1 MTGKNRSD
9 KNSRNEYTAELSP
22 EELEKRQKRR
32 KFIRRQRRMRNWTVF
47 FIIVLAFYVVI
58 ASVGIYMIKDMT
70 SDMPTLDVDDF
81 IGDESS
87 NIYDGDGNLLIEVG
101 TYYRENVDYS
111 QMPESLI
118 DAFLSIEDSRFFAH
132 NGFDLPRF
140 TKAAI
145 SNVTSGNLTGQ
156 GGSTFT
162 MQLVKNSYFSVDNGD
177 SSTSYSAGKGIKYKV
192 QQIILAMQLEKKLN
206 KKQIFELYVN
216 RLNFG
221 QNIRG
226 VEMASR
232 YYFGKSSSQLNLSES
247 ALLAGIV
254 NMPNTYNPYYY
265 LDYATERRDEVLDMM
280 VYHGYIT
287 QDECDL
293 AKSIKIE
300 DQLVGAY
307 EDIETDNSTYQEY
320 IDVVLTEAQELT
332 GLDPYNVGM
341 DIYTAL
347 DTDLQDLVMSIE
359 NGSAGVVYGDDLM
372 QSAITVMDHT
382 NGEIVALGGGRNY
395 GSEGGA
401 RLLNRAA
408 DMYKNPGSSMKPVL
422 SYALGFEYLGF
433 SIDETL
439 PDYEYSY
446 PGESRTVADYDR
458 TYKGVM
464 SIKDAVADSR
474 NIPAIITLQNVQENF
489 GTDTIV
495 NYMQSIGFD
504 SMDESNFHLCCAI
517 GSETFTAT
525 VNQMAGAHGAIM
537 NLGVYNEP
545 HTIRSVET
553 SSGDTYYPDNQ
564 NVQILSSGSA
574 YLCTELMKNNVDQ
587 TKYSNYMKILDRDWP
602 VFAKTGTSDYD
613 DSLTSYGIP
622 EGVGKD
628 EWMIAS
634 NSKYTN
640 AVWTGWDEAV
650 AGAQTYFTSYKY
662 SVNTSGNINSL
673 LIDKEAE
680 LTDEAKQEITAPDDL
695 EEVSYVKNTWP
706 HVNVGKASGTT
717 VTSTVSSTGLKN
729 TPQVDSMS
737 ESNRVTA
744 NGYVKGQ
751 SYDSYSSYDY
761 SSYYSYSSDSS
772 SSQTTADQSQTATQ
786 QETTDQTITDDSETT
801 TEEQTV
807 PEQQAADP
815 NAGTDTSASSD
826 GSDGTSSGD
835 GTGEQTVQ

>member
-1 MTGKNRSD
+1 MNRNNMSD
-9 KNSRNEYTAELSP
+9 KQNRNEYIAELTP
-22 EELEKRQKRR
+22 KELEQRKKRR
-32 KFIRRQRRMRNWTVF
+32 KFIRQQRRMRGWTIF
-47 FIIVLAFYVVI
+47 FVIILGFYVVLG
-58 ASVGIYMIKDMT
+58 SVGAYMIKDMT
-70 SDMPTLDVDDF
+70 RDMPKLNVDDF

-87 NIYDGDGNLLIEVG
+87 NIYDGNGNLLIEVG

-140 TKAAI
+140 TAAAI
-145 SNVTSGNLTGQ
+145 HNVTSGDLTGQ

-162 MQLVKNSYFSVDNGD
+162 MQLVKNSYFSVDDGD
-177 SSTSYSAGKGIKYKV
+177 QSTSYSAGKGIKYKV
-192 QQIILAMQLEKKLN
+192 QQILLAMQLEKKLN
-206 KKQIFELYVN
+206 KEQIFELYVN

-226 VEMASR
+226 VEMAAR
-232 YYFGKSSSQLNLSES
+232 YYFGKNASQLNLSES

-265 LDYATERRDEVLDMM
+265 LDYATDRRNEVLDMM

-300 DQLVGAY
+300 DQLVGEYA
-307 EDIETDNSTYQEY
+307 DIEVQNNTYQEY
-320 IDVVLTEAQELT
+320 IDVVLTEAQQLT

-341 DIYTAL
+341 NIYTAL
-347 DTDLQDLVMSIE
+347 DTNLQDLIMSIE
-359 NGSAGVVYGDDLM
+359 NGSAGVTYGDDLM
-372 QSAITVMDHT
+372 QSAITVLDHT

-401 RLLNRAA
+401 RLMNRAT
-408 DMYKNPGSSMKPVL
+408 DMYKNPGSTMKPIL
-422 SYALGFEYLGF
+422 PYALGFEYLGF
-433 SIDETL
+433 SIDEHV
-439 PDYEYSY
+439 PDYKYSY

-464 SIKDAVADSR
+464 DIKDAVADSR
-474 NIPAIITLQNVQENF
+474 NIPAIVTLQNVQDKF
-489 GTDTIV
+489 GTDVIV
-495 NYMQSIGFD
+495 NYMHSIGFD
-504 SMDESNFHLCCAI
+504 SMDASNFHLCCAI

-525 VNQMAGAHGAIM
+525 VTQMAAAHGAIM
-537 NLGVYNEP
+537 NLGVYNQP

-553 SSGDTYYPDNQ
+553 SSGDTYYPDSQ
-564 NVQILSSGSA
+564 NVRVLSSGSA
-574 YLCTELMKNNVDQ
+574 WLSTELMRNNVDQ
-587 TKYSNYMKILDRDWP
+587 TKYYNYMKILDRDYD

-613 DSLTSYGIP
+613 DSLESYGIP
-622 EGVGKD
+622 AGSGKD

-650 AGAQTYFTSYKY
+650 AGAQTYFTGYKY

-680 LTDEAKQEITAPDDL
+680 ITSDASQSLTKPDDL
-695 EEVSYVKNTWP
+695 EEVTYVQNTWP
-706 HVNVGKASGTT
+706 HVKAGKTYGST
-717 VTSTVSSTGLKN
+717 VTSTVSTTGLKN
-729 TPQVDSMS
+729 TPMVDSMS
-737 ESNRVTA
+737 DAYRVTA
-744 NGYVKGQ
+744 SGYVKGQ
-751 SYDSYSSYDY
+751 SYESYSYSDYSGDDY
-761 SSYYSYSSDSS
+761 SSS
-772 SSQTTADQSQTATQ
+772 TTTNDNSTA
-786 QETTDQTITDDSETT
+786 DQTITDNSNTDTGGT
-801 TEEQTV
+801 
-807 PEQQAADP
+807 EQQPAVDP
-815 NAGTDTSASSD
+815 NSINNSGTITD
-826 GSDGTSSGD
+826 GSTTGDNSSGD
-835 GTGEQTVQ
+835 GTDQTAQ

>member
-1 MTGKNRSD
+1 MNRNNTSD
-9 KNSRNEYTAELSP
+9 KQNRNEYTAELTP
-22 EELEKRQKRR
+22 KELEQRKKRR
-32 KFIRRQRRMRNWTVF
+32 KFIRQQRRMRGWTIF
-47 FIIVLAFYVVI
+47 FVIILGFYVVLG
-58 ASVGIYMIKDMT
+58 SVGAYMIKDMT
-70 SDMPTLDVDDF
+70 RDMPKLNVDDF

-87 NIYDGDGNLLIEVG
+87 NIYDGNGNLLIEVG

-140 TKAAI
+140 TAAAI
-145 SNVTSGNLTGQ
+145 SNVTSGDLTGQ

-162 MQLVKNSYFSVDNGD
+162 MQLVKNSYFSVDDGD
-177 SSTSYSAGKGIKYKV
+177 QSTSYSAGKGIKYKV
-192 QQIILAMQLEKKLN
+192 QQILLAMQLEKKLN
-206 KKQIFELYVN
+206 KEQIFELYVN

-226 VEMASR
+226 VEMAAR
-232 YYFGKSSSQLNLSES
+232 YYFGKNASQLNLSES

-265 LDYATERRDEVLDMM
+265 LDYATDRRNEVLNMM

-300 DQLVGAY
+300 DQLVGEYA
-307 EDIETDNSTYQEY
+307 DIEVQNNTYQEY
-320 IDVVLTEAQELT
+320 IDVVLTEAQQLT

-341 DIYTAL
+341 NIYTAL
-347 DTDLQDLVMSIE
+347 DTNLQDLIMSIE
-359 NGSAGVVYGDDLM
+359 NGSAGVTYGDDLM
-372 QSAITVMDHT
+372 QSAITVLDHT

-401 RLLNRAA
+401 RLMNRAT
-408 DMYKNPGSSMKPVL
+408 DMYKNPGSTMKPIL
-422 SYALGFEYLGF
+422 PYALGFEYLGF
-433 SIDETL
+433 SIDEHV
-439 PDYEYSY
+439 PDYKYSY

-464 SIKDAVADSR
+464 DIKDAVADSR
-474 NIPAIITLQNVQENF
+474 NIPAIVTLQNVQDKF
-489 GTDTIV
+489 GTDVIV
-495 NYMQSIGFD
+495 NYMHSIGFD
-504 SMDESNFHLCCAI
+504 SMDASNFHLCCAI

-525 VNQMAGAHGAIM
+525 VTQMAAAHGAIM
-537 NLGVYNEP
+537 NLGVYNQP

-553 SSGDTYYPDNQ
+553 SSGDTYYPDSQ
-564 NVQILSSGSA
+564 NVRVLSSGSA
-574 YLCTELMKNNVDQ
+574 WLSTELMRNNVDQ
-587 TKYSNYMKILDRDWP
+587 TKYYNYMKILDRDYD

-613 DSLTSYGIP
+613 DSLESYGIP
-622 EGVGKD
+622 AGSGKD

-650 AGAQTYFTSYKY
+650 AGAQTYFTGYKY

-680 LTDEAKQEITAPDDL
+680 ITSDASQSLTKPDDL
-695 EEVSYVKNTWP
+695 EEVTYVQNTWP
-706 HVNVGKASGTT
+706 HVKAGKTYGST
-717 VTSTVSSTGLKN
+717 VTSTVSTTGLKN
-729 TPQVDSMS
+729 TPMVDSMS
-737 ESNRVTA
+737 DAYRVTA
-744 NGYVKGQ
+744 SGYVKGQ
-751 SYDSYSSYDY
+751 SYESYSYSDYSGDDY
-761 SSYYSYSSDSS
+761 SSS
-772 SSQTTADQSQTATQ
+772 TTTNDNSTA
-786 QETTDQTITDDSETT
+786 DQTITDNSNTDTGGT
-801 TEEQTV
+801 
-807 PEQQAADP
+807 EQQPAVDP
-815 NAGTDTSASSD
+815 NIINNSGTITD
-826 GSDGTSSGD
+826 GSTTGDNSSGD
-835 GTGEQTVQ
+835 GTDQTAPQ

>member
-1 MTGKNRSD
+1 MNRNNMSD
-9 KNSRNEYTAELSP
+9 KQNRNEYIAELTP
-22 EELEKRQKRR
+22 KELEQRKKRR
-32 KFIRRQRRMRNWTVF
+32 KFIRQQRRMRGWTIF
-47 FIIVLAFYVVI
+47 FVIILGFYVVLG
-58 ASVGIYMIKDMT
+58 SVGAYMIKDMT
-70 SDMPTLDVDDF
+70 RDMPKLNVDDF

-87 NIYDGDGNLLIEVG
+87 NIYDGNGNLLIEVG

-140 TKAAI
+140 TAAAI
-145 SNVTSGNLTGQ
+145 HNVTSADLTGQ

-162 MQLVKNSYFSVDNGD
+162 MQLVKNSYFSVDDGD
-177 SSTSYSAGKGIKYKV
+177 QSTSYSAGKGIKYKV
-192 QQIILAMQLEKKLN
+192 QQILLAMQLEKKLN
-206 KKQIFELYVN
+206 KEQIFELYVN

-226 VEMASR
+226 VEMAAR
-232 YYFGKSSSQLNLSES
+232 YYFGKNASQLNLSES

-265 LDYATERRDEVLDMM
+265 LDYATDRRNEVLDMM

-300 DQLVGAY
+300 DQLVGEYA
-307 EDIETDNSTYQEY
+307 DIEVQNNTYQEY
-320 IDVVLTEAQELT
+320 IDVVLTEAQQLT

-341 DIYTAL
+341 NIYTAL
-347 DTDLQDLVMSIE
+347 DTNLQDLIMSIE
-359 NGSAGVVYGDDLM
+359 NGSAGVTYGDDLM
-372 QSAITVMDHT
+372 QSAITVLDHT

-401 RLLNRAA
+401 RLMNRAT
-408 DMYKNPGSSMKPVL
+408 DMYKNPGSTMKPIL
-422 SYALGFEYLGF
+422 PYALGFEYLGF
-433 SIDETL
+433 SIDEHV
-439 PDYEYSY
+439 PDYKYSY

-464 SIKDAVADSR
+464 DIKDAVADSR
-474 NIPAIITLQNVQENF
+474 NIPAIVTLQNVQDKF
-489 GTDTIV
+489 GTDVIV
-495 NYMQSIGFD
+495 NYMHSIGFD
-504 SMDESNFHLCCAI
+504 SMDASNFHLCCAI

-525 VNQMAGAHGAIM
+525 VTQMAAAHGAIM
-537 NLGVYNEP
+537 NLGVYNQP

-553 SSGDTYYPDNQ
+553 SSGDTYYPDSQ
-564 NVQILSSGSA
+564 NVRVLSSGSA
-574 YLCTELMKNNVDQ
+574 WLSTELMRNNVDQ
-587 TKYSNYMKILDRDWP
+587 TKYYNYMKILDRDYD

-613 DSLTSYGIP
+613 DSLESYGIP
-622 EGVGKD
+622 AGSGKD

-650 AGAQTYFTSYKY
+650 AGAQTYFTGYKY

-680 LTDEAKQEITAPDDL
+680 ITSDASQSLTKPDDL
-695 EEVSYVKNTWP
+695 EEVTYVQNTWP
-706 HVNVGKASGTT
+706 HVKAGKTYGST
-717 VTSTVSSTGLKN
+717 VTSTVSTTGLKN
-729 TPQVDSMS
+729 TPMVDSMS
-737 ESNRVTA
+737 DAYRVTA
-744 NGYVKGQ
+744 SGYVKGQ
-751 SYDSYSSYDY
+751 SYESYSYSDYSGDDY
-761 SSYYSYSSDSS
+761 SSS
-772 SSQTTADQSQTATQ
+772 TTTNDNSTA
-786 QETTDQTITDDSETT
+786 DQTITDNSNTDTGGT
-801 TEEQTV
+801 
-807 PEQQAADP
+807 EQQPAVDP
-815 NAGTDTSASSD
+815 NSINNSGTITD
-826 GSDGTSSGD
+826 GSTTGDNSSGD
-835 GTGEQTVQ
+835 GTDQTAQ

>member
-1 MTGKNRSD
+1 MNRNNMSD
-9 KNSRNEYTAELSP
+9 KQNRNEYTAELTP
-22 EELEKRQKRR
+22 KELEQRKKRR
-32 KFIRRQRRMRNWTVF
+32 KFIRQQRRMRGWTIF
-47 FIIVLAFYVVI
+47 FVIILGFYVVLG
-58 ASVGIYMIKDMT
+58 SVGAYMIKDMT
-70 SDMPTLDVDDF
+70 KDMPKLNVDDF

-87 NIYDGDGNLLIEVG
+87 NIYDGNGNLLIEVG

-140 TKAAI
+140 TAAAI
-145 SNVTSGNLTGQ
+145 HNVTSGDLTGQ

-162 MQLVKNSYFSVDNGD
+162 MQLVKNSYFSVDDGD
-177 SSTSYSAGKGIKYKV
+177 QSTSYSAGKGIKYKV
-192 QQIILAMQLEKKLN
+192 QQILLAMQLEKKLN
-206 KKQIFELYVN
+206 KEQIFELYVN

-226 VEMASR
+226 VEMAAR
-232 YYFGKSSSQLNLSES
+232 YYFGKSASQLNLSES

-265 LDYATERRDEVLDMM
+265 LDYATDRRNEVLDMM

-300 DQLVGAY
+300 DQLVGEYA
-307 EDIETDNSTYQEY
+307 DIEVQNNTYQEY
-320 IDVVLTEAQELT
+320 IDVVLTEAQQLT

-341 DIYTAL
+341 NIYTAL
-347 DTDLQDLVMSIE
+347 DTNLQDLIMSIE
-359 NGSAGVVYGDDLM
+359 NGSAGVTYGDDLM
-372 QSAITVMDHT
+372 QSAITVLDHT

-401 RLLNRAA
+401 RLMNRAT
-408 DMYKNPGSSMKPVL
+408 DMYKNPGSTMKPIL
-422 SYALGFEYLGF
+422 PYALGFEYLGF
-433 SIDETL
+433 SIDEHV
-439 PDYEYSY
+439 PDYKYSY

-464 SIKDAVADSR
+464 DIKDAVADSR
-474 NIPAIITLQNVQENF
+474 NIPAIVTLQNVQDKF
-489 GTDTIV
+489 GTDVIV
-495 NYMQSIGFD
+495 NYMHSIGFD
-504 SMDESNFHLCCAI
+504 SMDASNFHLCCAI

-525 VNQMAGAHGAIM
+525 VTQMAAAHGAIM
-537 NLGVYNEP
+537 NLGVYNQP

-553 SSGDTYYPDNQ
+553 SSGDTYYPDSQ
-564 NVQILSSGSA
+564 NVRVLSSGSA
-574 YLCTELMKNNVDQ
+574 WLSTELMRNNVDQ
-587 TKYSNYMKILDRDWP
+587 TKYYNYMKILNRDYD

-613 DSLTSYGIP
+613 DSLESYGIP
-622 EGVGKD
+622 AGSGKD

-680 LTDEAKQEITAPDDL
+680 ITSDAAQSLTKPDDL
-695 EEVSYVKNTWP
+695 EEVTYIQNTWP
-706 HVNVGKASGTT
+706 HVKAGKAYGST
-717 VTSTVSSTGLKN
+717 VTSTVSTTGLKN
-729 TPQVDSMS
+729 TPMVDSMS
-737 ESNRVTA
+737 DAYRVTA
-744 NGYVKGQ
+744 SGYVKGQ
-751 SYDSYSSYDY
+751 SYDSYSYSDY
-761 SSYYSYSSDSS
+761 SSDDYSSS
-772 SSQTTADQSQTATQ
+772 TTTNDNS
-786 QETTDQTITDDSETT
+786 TTDQTITDNSNTDTG
-801 TEEQTV
+801 
-807 PEQQAADP
+807 
-815 NAGTDTSASSD
+815 GTDQQQPAINPDSIDNS
-826 GSDGTSSGD
+826 GTITDESTTGDDSSGD
-835 GTGEQTVQ
+835 GMDQTAP

>member
-1 MTGKNRSD
+1 MNRNNTSD
-9 KNSRNEYTAELSP
+9 KQNRNEYTAELTP
-22 EELEKRQKRR
+22 KELEQRKKRR
-32 KFIRRQRRMRNWTVF
+32 KFIRQQRRMRGWTIF
-47 FIIVLAFYVVI
+47 FVIILGFYVVLG
-58 ASVGIYMIKDMT
+58 SVGAYMIKDMT
-70 SDMPTLDVDDF
+70 RDMPKLNVDDF

-87 NIYDGDGNLLIEVG
+87 NIYDGNGNLLIEVG

-140 TKAAI
+140 TAAAI
-145 SNVTSGNLTGQ
+145 HNVTSGDLTGQ

-162 MQLVKNSYFSVDNGD
+162 MQLVKNSYFSVDDGD
-177 SSTSYSAGKGIKYKV
+177 QSTSYSAGKGIKYKV
-192 QQIILAMQLEKKLN
+192 QQILLAMQLEKKLN
-206 KKQIFELYVN
+206 KEQIFELYVN

-226 VEMASR
+226 VEMAAR
-232 YYFGKSSSQLNLSES
+232 YYFGKNASQLNLSES

-265 LDYATERRDEVLDMM
+265 LDYATDRRNEVLDMM

-300 DQLVGAY
+300 DQLVGEYA
-307 EDIETDNSTYQEY
+307 DIEVQNNTYQEY
-320 IDVVLTEAQELT
+320 IDVVLTEAQQLT

-341 DIYTAL
+341 NIYTAL
-347 DTDLQDLVMSIE
+347 DTNLQDLIMSIE
-359 NGSAGVVYGDDLM
+359 NGSAGVTYGDDLM
-372 QSAITVMDHT
+372 QSAITVLDHT

-401 RLLNRAA
+401 RLMNRAT
-408 DMYKNPGSSMKPVL
+408 DMYKNPGSTMKPIL
-422 SYALGFEYLGF
+422 PYALGFEYLGF
-433 SIDETL
+433 SIDEHV
-439 PDYEYSY
+439 PDYKYSY

-464 SIKDAVADSR
+464 DIKDAVADSR
-474 NIPAIITLQNVQENF
+474 NIPAIVTLQNVQDKF
-489 GTDTIV
+489 GTDVIV
-495 NYMQSIGFD
+495 NYMHSIGFD
-504 SMDESNFHLCCAI
+504 SMDASNFHLCCAI

-525 VNQMAGAHGAIM
+525 VTQMAAAHGAIM
-537 NLGVYNEP
+537 NLGVYNQP

-553 SSGDTYYPDNQ
+553 SSGDTYYPDSQ
-564 NVQILSSGSA
+564 NVRVLSSGSA
-574 YLCTELMKNNVDQ
+574 WLSTELMRNNVDQ
-587 TKYSNYMKILDRDWP
+587 TKYYNYMKILDRDYD

-613 DSLTSYGIP
+613 DSLESYGIP
-622 EGVGKD
+622 AGSGKD

-650 AGAQTYFTSYKY
+650 AGAQTYFTGYKY

-680 LTDEAKQEITAPDDL
+680 ITSDASQSLTKPDDL
-695 EEVSYVKNTWP
+695 EEVTYVQNTWP
-706 HVNVGKASGTT
+706 HVKAGKTYGST
-717 VTSTVSSTGLKN
+717 VTSTVSTTGLKN
-729 TPQVDSMS
+729 TPMVDSMS
-737 ESNRVTA
+737 DAYRVTA
-744 NGYVKGQ
+744 SGYVKGQ
-751 SYDSYSSYDY
+751 SYESYSYSDYSGDDY
-761 SSYYSYSSDSS
+761 SSS
-772 SSQTTADQSQTATQ
+772 TTTNDNSTA
-786 QETTDQTITDDSETT
+786 DQTITDNS
-801 TEEQTV
+801 
-807 PEQQAADP
+807 
-815 NAGTDTSASSD
+815 NTDTGGTEQEPAVYPNSINNSGTITD
-826 GSDGTSSGD
+826 GSTTGDNSSGD
-835 GTGEQTVQ
+835 GTDQTAQ

>member
-1 MTGKNRSD
+1 MNRNNMSD
-9 KNSRNEYTAELSP
+9 KRNRNEYTAELTP
-22 EELEKRQKRR
+22 KELEQRKKRR
-32 KFIRRQRRMRNWTVF
+32 KFIRQQRRMRGWTIF
-47 FIIVLAFYVVI
+47 FVIILGFYVVLG
-58 ASVGIYMIKDMT
+58 SVGAYMIKDMT
-70 SDMPTLDVDDF
+70 RDMPKLNVDDF

-87 NIYDGDGNLLIEVG
+87 NIYDGNGNLLIEVG

-140 TKAAI
+140 TAAAI
-145 SNVTSGNLTGQ
+145 HNVTSGDLTGQ

-162 MQLVKNSYFSVDNGD
+162 MQLVKNSYFSVDDGD
-177 SSTSYSAGKGIKYKV
+177 QSTSYSAGKGIKYKV
-192 QQIILAMQLEKKLN
+192 QQILLAMQLEKKLN
-206 KKQIFELYVN
+206 KEQIFELYVN

-226 VEMASR
+226 VEMAAR
-232 YYFGKSSSQLNLSES
+232 YYFGKNASQLNLSES

-265 LDYATERRDEVLDMM
+265 LDYATDRRNEVLDMM

-300 DQLVGAY
+300 DQLVGEYA
-307 EDIETDNSTYQEY
+307 DIEVQNNTYQEY
-320 IDVVLTEAQELT
+320 IDVVLTEAQQLT

-341 DIYTAL
+341 NIYTAL
-347 DTDLQDLVMSIE
+347 DTNLQDLIMSIE
-359 NGSAGVVYGDDLM
+359 NGSAGVTYGDDLM
-372 QSAITVMDHT
+372 QSAITVLDHT

-401 RLLNRAA
+401 RLMNRAT
-408 DMYKNPGSSMKPVL
+408 DMYKNPGSTMKPIL
-422 SYALGFEYLGF
+422 PYALGFEYLGF
-433 SIDETL
+433 SIDEHV
-439 PDYEYSY
+439 PDYKYSY

-464 SIKDAVADSR
+464 DIKDAVADSR
-474 NIPAIITLQNVQENF
+474 NIPAIVTLQNVQDKF
-489 GTDTIV
+489 GTDVIV
-495 NYMQSIGFD
+495 NYMHSIGFD
-504 SMDESNFHLCCAI
+504 SMDASNFHLCCAI

-525 VNQMAGAHGAIM
+525 VTQMAAAHGAIM
-537 NLGVYNEP
+537 NLGVYNQP

-553 SSGDTYYPDNQ
+553 SSGDTYYPDSQ
-564 NVQILSSGSA
+564 NVRVLSSGSA
-574 YLCTELMKNNVDQ
+574 WLSTELMRNNVDQ
-587 TKYSNYMKILDRDWP
+587 TKYYNYMKILDRDYD

-613 DSLTSYGIP
+613 DSLESYGIP
-622 EGVGKD
+622 AGSGKD

-650 AGAQTYFTSYKY
+650 AGAQTYFTGYKY

-680 LTDEAKQEITAPDDL
+680 ITSDASQSLTKPDDL
-695 EEVSYVKNTWP
+695 EEVTYVQNTWP
-706 HVNVGKASGTT
+706 HVKAGKTYGST
-717 VTSTVSSTGLKN
+717 VTSTVSTTGLKN
-729 TPQVDSMS
+729 TPMVDSMS
-737 ESNRVTA
+737 DAYRVTA
-744 NGYVKGQ
+744 SGYVKGQ
-751 SYDSYSSYDY
+751 SYES
-761 SSYYSYSSDSS
+761 YSYSNYSGDNYSS
-772 SSQTTADQSQTATQ
+772 STTTNDNS
-786 QETTDQTITDDSETT
+786 TTDQTITDNSNTDTGG
-801 TEEQTV
+801 TEQEPAV
-807 PEQQAADP
+807 DP
-815 NAGTDTSASSD
+815 NSINNSGTITD
-826 GSDGTSSGD
+826 GSTTGDNSSGD
-835 GTGEQTVQ
+835 GTDQTAQ

>member
-1 MTGKNRSD
+1 MNRNNMSD
-9 KNSRNEYTAELSP
+9 KQNRNEYIAELTP
-22 EELEKRQKRR
+22 KELEQRKKRR
-32 KFIRRQRRMRNWTVF
+32 KFIRQQRRMRGWTIF
-47 FIIVLAFYVVI
+47 FVIILGFYVVLG
-58 ASVGIYMIKDMT
+58 SVGAYMIKDMT
-70 SDMPTLDVDDF
+70 RDMPKLNVDDF

-87 NIYDGDGNLLIEVG
+87 NIYDGNGNLLIEVG

-140 TKAAI
+140 TAAAI
-145 SNVTSGNLTGQ
+145 HNVTSGDLTGQ

-162 MQLVKNSYFSVDNGD
+162 MQLVKNSYFSVDDGD
-177 SSTSYSAGKGIKYKV
+177 QSTSYSAGKGIKYKV
-192 QQIILAMQLEKKLN
+192 QQILLAMQLEKKLN
-206 KKQIFELYVN
+206 KEQIFELYVN

-226 VEMASR
+226 VEMAAR
-232 YYFGKSSSQLNLSES
+232 YYFGKNASQLNLSES

-265 LDYATERRDEVLDMM
+265 LDYATDRRNEVLDMM

-300 DQLVGAY
+300 DQLVGEYA
-307 EDIETDNSTYQEY
+307 DIEVQNNTYQEY
-320 IDVVLTEAQELT
+320 IDVVLTEAQQLT

-341 DIYTAL
+341 NIYTAL
-347 DTDLQDLVMSIE
+347 DTNLQDLIMSIE
-359 NGSAGVVYGDDLM
+359 NGSAGVTYGDDLM
-372 QSAITVMDHT
+372 QSAITVLDHT

-401 RLLNRAA
+401 RLMNRAT
-408 DMYKNPGSSMKPVL
+408 DMYKNPGSTMKPIL
-422 SYALGFEYLGF
+422 PYALGFEYLGF
-433 SIDETL
+433 SIDEHV
-439 PDYEYSY
+439 PDYKYSY

-464 SIKDAVADSR
+464 DIKDAVADSR
-474 NIPAIITLQNVQENF
+474 NIPAIVTLQNVQDKF
-489 GTDTIV
+489 GTDVIV
-495 NYMQSIGFD
+495 NYMHSIGFD
-504 SMDESNFHLCCAI
+504 SMDASNFHLCCAI

-525 VNQMAGAHGAIM
+525 VTQMAAAHGAIM
-537 NLGVYNEP
+537 NLGVYNQP

-553 SSGDTYYPDNQ
+553 SSGDTYYPDSQ
-564 NVQILSSGSA
+564 NVRVLSSGSA
-574 YLCTELMKNNVDQ
+574 WLSTELMRNNVDQ
-587 TKYSNYMKILDRDWP
+587 TKYYNYMKILDRDYD

-613 DSLTSYGIP
+613 DSLESYGIP
-622 EGVGKD
+622 AGSGKD

-650 AGAQTYFTSYKY
+650 AGAQTYFTGYKY

-680 LTDEAKQEITAPDDL
+680 ITSDASQSLTKPDDL
-695 EEVSYVKNTWP
+695 EEVTYVQNTWP
-706 HVNVGKASGTT
+706 HVKAGKTYGST
-717 VTSTVSSTGLKN
+717 VTSTVSTTGLKN
-729 TPQVDSMS
+729 TPMVDSMS
-737 ESNRVTA
+737 DAYRVTA
-744 NGYVKGQ
+744 SGYVKGQ
-751 SYDSYSSYDY
+751 SYES
-761 SSYYSYSSDSS
+761 YSYSDYSGDDYSGS
-772 SSQTTADQSQTATQ
+772 TTTNDNS
-786 QETTDQTITDDSETT
+786 TTDQTITDNSNTDTGG
-801 TEEQTV
+801 TEQEPAV
-807 PEQQAADP
+807 DP
-815 NAGTDTSASSD
+815 NSINNSGTITD
-826 GSDGTSSGD
+826 GSTPGDDSSGD
-835 GTGEQTVQ
+835 GTDQPAQ

>member
-1 MTGKNRSD
+1 MNRNNTSD
-9 KNSRNEYTAELSP
+9 KQNRNDYTAELTP
-22 EELEKRQKRR
+22 KELEQRKKRR
-32 KFIRRQRRMRNWTVF
+32 KFIRQQRRMRGWTIF
-47 FIIVLAFYVVI
+47 FVIILGFYVVLG
-58 ASVGIYMIKDMT
+58 SVGAYMIKDMT
-70 SDMPTLDVDDF
+70 RDMPKLNVDDF

-87 NIYDGDGNLLIEVG
+87 NIYDGNGNLLIEVG

-140 TKAAI
+140 TAAAI
-145 SNVTSGNLTGQ
+145 HNVTSGDLTGQ

-162 MQLVKNSYFSVDNGD
+162 MQLVKNSYFSVDDGD
-177 SSTSYSAGKGIKYKV
+177 QSTSYSAGKGIKYKV
-192 QQIILAMQLEKKLN
+192 QQILLAMQLEKKLN
-206 KKQIFELYVN
+206 KEQIFELYVN

-226 VEMASR
+226 VEMAAR
-232 YYFGKSSSQLNLSES
+232 YYFGKNASQLNLSES

-265 LDYATERRDEVLDMM
+265 LDYATDRRNEVLDMM

-300 DQLVGAY
+300 DQLVGEYA
-307 EDIETDNSTYQEY
+307 DIEVQNNTYQEY
-320 IDVVLTEAQELT
+320 IDVVLTEAQQLT

-341 DIYTAL
+341 NIYTAL
-347 DTDLQDLVMSIE
+347 DTNLQDLIMSIE
-359 NGSAGVVYGDDLM
+359 NGSAGVIYGDDLM
-372 QSAITVMDHT
+372 QSAITVLDHT

-401 RLLNRAA
+401 RLMNRAT
-408 DMYKNPGSSMKPVL
+408 DMYKNPGSTMKPIL
-422 SYALGFEYLGF
+422 PYALGFEYLGF
-433 SIDETL
+433 SIDEHV
-439 PDYEYSY
+439 PDYKYSY

-464 SIKDAVADSR
+464 DIKDAVADSR
-474 NIPAIITLQNVQENF
+474 NIPAIVTLQNVQDKF
-489 GTDTIV
+489 GTDVIV
-495 NYMQSIGFD
+495 NYMHSIGFD
-504 SMDESNFHLCCAI
+504 SMDASNFHLCCAI

-525 VNQMAGAHGAIM
+525 VTQMAAAHGAIM
-537 NLGVYNEP
+537 NLGVYNQP

-553 SSGDTYYPDNQ
+553 SSGDTYYPDSQ
-564 NVQILSSGSA
+564 NVRVLSSGSA
-574 YLCTELMKNNVDQ
+574 WLSTELMRNNVDQ
-587 TKYSNYMKILDRDWP
+587 TKYYNYMKILDRDYD

-613 DSLTSYGIP
+613 DSLESYGIP
-622 EGVGKD
+622 AGSGKD

-650 AGAQTYFTSYKY
+650 AGAQTYFTGYKY

-680 LTDEAKQEITAPDDL
+680 ITSDASQSLTKPDDL
-695 EEVSYVKNTWP
+695 EEVTYVQNTWP
-706 HVNVGKASGTT
+706 HVKAGKTYGST
-717 VTSTVSSTGLKN
+717 VTSTVSTTGLKN
-729 TPQVDSMS
+729 TPMVDSMS
-737 ESNRVTA
+737 DAYRVTA
-744 NGYVKGQ
+744 SGYVKGQ
-751 SYDSYSSYDY
+751 SYESYSYSDYSGDDY
-761 SSYYSYSSDSS
+761 SSS
-772 SSQTTADQSQTATQ
+772 TTTNDNSTA
-786 QETTDQTITDDSETT
+786 DQTITDNSNTDTGGT
-801 TEEQTV
+801 
-807 PEQQAADP
+807 EQQPAVDP
-815 NAGTDTSASSD
+815 NIINNSGTITD
-826 GSDGTSSGD
+826 GSTTGDNSSGD
-835 GTGEQTVQ
+835 GTDQTAPQ

>member
-1 MTGKNRSD
+1 MNRNNMSD
-9 KNSRNEYTAELSP
+9 KQNRNEYIAKLTP
-22 EELEKRQKRR
+22 KELEQRKKRR
-32 KFIRRQRRMRNWTVF
+32 KFIRQQRRMRGWTIF
-47 FIIVLAFYVVI
+47 FVIILGFYVVLG
-58 ASVGIYMIKDMT
+58 SVGAYMIKDMT
-70 SDMPTLDVDDF
+70 RDMPKLNVDDF

-87 NIYDGDGNLLIEVG
+87 NIYDGNGNLLIEVG

-140 TKAAI
+140 TAAAI
-145 SNVTSGNLTGQ
+145 HNVTSGDLTGQ

-162 MQLVKNSYFSVDNGD
+162 MQLVKNSYFSVDDGD
-177 SSTSYSAGKGIKYKV
+177 QSTSYSAGKGIKYKV
-192 QQIILAMQLEKKLN
+192 QQILLAMQLEKKLN
-206 KKQIFELYVN
+206 KEQIFELYVN

-226 VEMASR
+226 VEMAAR
-232 YYFGKSSSQLNLSES
+232 YYFGKNASQLNLSES

-265 LDYATERRDEVLDMM
+265 LDYATDRRNEVLDMM

-300 DQLVGAY
+300 DQLVGEYA
-307 EDIETDNSTYQEY
+307 DIEVQNNTYQEY
-320 IDVVLTEAQELT
+320 IDVVLTEAQQLT

-341 DIYTAL
+341 NIYTAL
-347 DTDLQDLVMSIE
+347 DTNLQDLIMSIE
-359 NGSAGVVYGDDLM
+359 NGSAGVTYGDDLM
-372 QSAITVMDHT
+372 QSAITVLDHT

-401 RLLNRAA
+401 RLMNRAT
-408 DMYKNPGSSMKPVL
+408 DMYKNPGSTMKPIL
-422 SYALGFEYLGF
+422 PYALGFEYLGF
-433 SIDETL
+433 SIDEHV
-439 PDYEYSY
+439 PDYKYSY

-464 SIKDAVADSR
+464 DIKDAVADSR
-474 NIPAIITLQNVQENF
+474 NIPAIVTLQNVQDKF
-489 GTDTIV
+489 GTDVIV
-495 NYMQSIGFD
+495 NYMHSIGFD
-504 SMDESNFHLCCAI
+504 SMDASNFHLCCAI

-525 VNQMAGAHGAIM
+525 VTQMAAAHGAIM
-537 NLGVYNEP
+537 NLGVYNQP

-553 SSGDTYYPDNQ
+553 SSGDTYYPDSQ
-564 NVQILSSGSA
+564 NVRVLSSGSA
-574 YLCTELMKNNVDQ
+574 WLSTELMRNNVDQ
-587 TKYSNYMKILDRDWP
+587 TKYYNYMKILDRDYD

-613 DSLTSYGIP
+613 DSLESYGIP
-622 EGVGKD
+622 AGSGKD

-650 AGAQTYFTSYKY
+650 AGAQTYFTGYKY

-680 LTDEAKQEITAPDDL
+680 ITSDASQSLTKPDDL
-695 EEVSYVKNTWP
+695 EEVTYVQNTWP
-706 HVNVGKASGTT
+706 HVKAGKTYGST
-717 VTSTVSSTGLKN
+717 VTSTVSTTGLKN
-729 TPQVDSMS
+729 TPMVDSMS
-737 ESNRVTA
+737 DAYRVTA
-744 NGYVKGQ
+744 SGYVKGQ
-751 SYDSYSSYDY
+751 SYESYSYSDYSGDDY
-761 SSYYSYSSDSS
+761 SSS
-772 SSQTTADQSQTATQ
+772 TTTNDNSTA
-786 QETTDQTITDDSETT
+786 DQTITDNSNTDTGGT
-801 TEEQTV
+801 
-807 PEQQAADP
+807 EQQPAVDP
-815 NAGTDTSASSD
+815 NSINNSGTITD
-826 GSDGTSSGD
+826 GSTTGDNSSGD
-835 GTGEQTVQ
+835 GTDQTAQ

>member
-1 MTGKNRSD
+1 MNRNNMSD
-9 KNSRNEYTAELSP
+9 KQNRNEYIAELTP
-22 EELEKRQKRR
+22 KELEQRKKRR
-32 KFIRRQRRMRNWTVF
+32 KFIRQQRRMRGWTIF
-47 FIIVLAFYVVI
+47 FVIILGFYVVLG
-58 ASVGIYMIKDMT
+58 SVGAYMIKDMT
-70 SDMPTLDVDDF
+70 RDMPKLNVDDF

-87 NIYDGDGNLLIEVG
+87 NIYDGNGNLLIEVG

-140 TKAAI
+140 TAAAI
-145 SNVTSGNLTGQ
+145 HNVTSGDLTGQ

-162 MQLVKNSYFSVDNGD
+162 MQLVKNSYFSVDDGD
-177 SSTSYSAGKGIKYKV
+177 QSTSYSAGKGIKYKV
-192 QQIILAMQLEKKLN
+192 QQILLAMQLEKKLN
-206 KKQIFELYVN
+206 KEQIFELYVN

-226 VEMASR
+226 VEMAAR
-232 YYFGKSSSQLNLSES
+232 YYFGKNASQLNLSES

-265 LDYATERRDEVLDMM
+265 LDYATDRRNEVLDMM

-300 DQLVGAY
+300 DQLVGEYA
-307 EDIETDNSTYQEY
+307 DIEVQNNTYQEY
-320 IDVVLTEAQELT
+320 IDVVLTEAQQLT

-341 DIYTAL
+341 NIYTAL
-347 DTDLQDLVMSIE
+347 DTNLQDLIMSIE
-359 NGSAGVVYGDDLM
+359 NGSAGVTYGDDLM
-372 QSAITVMDHT
+372 QSAITVLDHT

-401 RLLNRAA
+401 RLMNRAT
-408 DMYKNPGSSMKPVL
+408 DMYKNPGSTMKPIL
-422 SYALGFEYLGF
+422 PYALGFEYLGF
-433 SIDETL
+433 SIDEHV
-439 PDYEYSY
+439 PDYKYSY

-464 SIKDAVADSR
+464 DIKDAVADSR
-474 NIPAIITLQNVQENF
+474 NIPAIVTLQNVQDKF
-489 GTDTIV
+489 GTDVIV
-495 NYMQSIGFD
+495 NYMHSIGFD
-504 SMDESNFHLCCAI
+504 SMDASNFHLCCAI

-525 VNQMAGAHGAIM
+525 VTQMAAAHGAIM
-537 NLGVYNEP
+537 NLGVYNQP

-553 SSGDTYYPDNQ
+553 SSGDTYYPDSQ
-564 NVQILSSGSA
+564 NVRVLSSGSA
-574 YLCTELMKNNVDQ
+574 WLSTELMRNNVDQ
-587 TKYSNYMKILDRDWP
+587 TKYYNYMKILDRDYD

-613 DSLTSYGIP
+613 DSLESYGIP
-622 EGVGKD
+622 AGSGKD

-650 AGAQTYFTSYKY
+650 AGAQTYFTGYKY

-680 LTDEAKQEITAPDDL
+680 ITSDASQSLTKPDDL
-695 EEVSYVKNTWP
+695 EEVTYVQNTWP
-706 HVNVGKASGTT
+706 HVKAGKTYGST
-717 VTSTVSSTGLKN
+717 VTSTVSTTGLKN
-729 TPQVDSMS
+729 TPMVDSMS
-737 ESNRVTA
+737 DAYRVTA
-744 NGYVKGQ
+744 SGYVKGQ
-751 SYDSYSSYDY
+751 SYESYSYSDYSGDDY
-761 SSYYSYSSDSS
+761 SSS
-772 SSQTTADQSQTATQ
+772 TTTNDNS
-786 QETTDQTITDDSETT
+786 TTDQTITDNSNTDTGGT
-801 TEEQTV
+801 
-807 PEQQAADP
+807 EQQPAVDP
-815 NAGTDTSASSD
+815 NIINNSGTIAD
-826 GSDGTSSGD
+826 GSTTGDNSSGD
-835 GTGEQTVQ
+835 GTDQTAPQ

>member
-1 MTGKNRSD
+1 MNRNNMSD
-9 KNSRNEYTAELSP
+9 KQNRNEYTAELTP
-22 EELEKRQKRR
+22 KELEQRKKRR
-32 KFIRRQRRMRNWTVF
+32 KFIRQQRRMRGWTIF
-47 FIIVLAFYVVI
+47 FVIILGFYVVLG
-58 ASVGIYMIKDMT
+58 SVGAYMIKDMT
-70 SDMPTLDVDDF
+70 RDMPKLNVDDF

-87 NIYDGDGNLLIEVG
+87 NIYDGNGNLLIEVG

-140 TKAAI
+140 TAAAI
-145 SNVTSGNLTGQ
+145 HNVTSGDLTGQ

-162 MQLVKNSYFSVDNGD
+162 MQLVKNSYFSVDDGD
-177 SSTSYSAGKGIKYKV
+177 QSTSYSAGKGIKYKV
-192 QQIILAMQLEKKLN
+192 QQILLAMQLEKKLN
-206 KKQIFELYVN
+206 KEQIFELYVN

-226 VEMASR
+226 VEMAAR
-232 YYFGKSSSQLNLSES
+232 YYFGKNASQLNLSES

-265 LDYATERRDEVLDMM
+265 LDYATDRRNEVLDMM

-300 DQLVGAY
+300 DQLVGEYA
-307 EDIETDNSTYQEY
+307 DIEVQNNTYQEY
-320 IDVVLTEAQELT
+320 IDVVLTEAQQLT

-341 DIYTAL
+341 NIYTAL
-347 DTDLQDLVMSIE
+347 DTNLQDLIMSIE
-359 NGSAGVVYGDDLM
+359 NGSAGVIYGDDLM
-372 QSAITVMDHT
+372 QSAITVLDHT

-401 RLLNRAA
+401 RLMNRAT
-408 DMYKNPGSSMKPVL
+408 DMYKNPGSTMKPIL
-422 SYALGFEYLGF
+422 PYALGFEYLGF
-433 SIDETL
+433 SIDEHV
-439 PDYEYSY
+439 PDYKYSY

-464 SIKDAVADSR
+464 DIKDAVADSR
-474 NIPAIITLQNVQENF
+474 NIPAIVTLQNVQDKF
-489 GTDTIV
+489 GTDVIV
-495 NYMQSIGFD
+495 NYMHSIGFD
-504 SMDESNFHLCCAI
+504 SMDASNFHLCCAI

-525 VNQMAGAHGAIM
+525 VTQMAAAHGAIM
-537 NLGVYNEP
+537 NLGVYNQP

-553 SSGDTYYPDNQ
+553 SSGDTYYPDSQ
-564 NVQILSSGSA
+564 NVRVLSSGSA
-574 YLCTELMKNNVDQ
+574 WLSTELMRNNVDQ
-587 TKYSNYMKILDRDWP
+587 TKYYNYMKILDRDYD

-613 DSLTSYGIP
+613 DSLESYGIP
-622 EGVGKD
+622 AGSGKD

-650 AGAQTYFTSYKY
+650 AGAQTYFTGYKY

-680 LTDEAKQEITAPDDL
+680 ITSDASQSLTKPDDL
-695 EEVSYVKNTWP
+695 EEVTYVQNTWP
-706 HVNVGKASGTT
+706 HVKAGKTYGST
-717 VTSTVSSTGLKN
+717 VTSTVSTTGLKN
-729 TPQVDSMS
+729 TPMVDSMS
-737 ESNRVTA
+737 DAYRVTA
-744 NGYVKGQ
+744 SGYVKGQ
-751 SYDSYSSYDY
+751 SYESYSYSDYSGDDY
-761 SSYYSYSSDSS
+761 SSS
-772 SSQTTADQSQTATQ
+772 TTTNDNSTA
-786 QETTDQTITDDSETT
+786 DQTITDNSNTDTGGT
-801 TEEQTV
+801 
-807 PEQQAADP
+807 EQQPAVDP
-815 NAGTDTSASSD
+815 NSINNSGTITD
-826 GSDGTSSGD
+826 GSTTGDNSSGD
-835 GTGEQTVQ
+835 GTDQTAQ

>member
-1 MTGKNRSD
+1 MSD
-9 KNSRNEYTAELSP
+9 KQNRNEYTAELTP
-22 EELEKRQKRR
+22 KELEQRKKRR
-32 KFIRRQRRMRNWTVF
+32 KFIRQQRRMRGWTIF
-47 FIIVLAFYVVI
+47 FVIILGFYVVLG
-58 ASVGIYMIKDMT
+58 SVGAYMIKDMT
-70 SDMPTLDVDDF
+70 KDMPKLNVDDF

-87 NIYDGDGNLLIEVG
+87 NIYDGNGNLLIEVG

-140 TKAAI
+140 TAAAI
-145 SNVTSGNLTGQ
+145 HNVTSGDLTGQ

-162 MQLVKNSYFSVDNGD
+162 MQLVKNSYFSVDDGD
-177 SSTSYSAGKGIKYKV
+177 QSTSYSAGKGIKYKV
-192 QQIILAMQLEKKLN
+192 QQILLAMQLEKKLN
-206 KKQIFELYVN
+206 KEQIFELYVN

-226 VEMASR
+226 VEMAAR
-232 YYFGKSSSQLNLSES
+232 YYFGKSASQLNLSES

-265 LDYATERRDEVLDMM
+265 LDYATDRRNEVLDMM

-300 DQLVGAY
+300 DQLVGEYA
-307 EDIETDNSTYQEY
+307 DIEVQNNTYQEY
-320 IDVVLTEAQELT
+320 IDVVLTEAQQLT

-341 DIYTAL
+341 NIYTAL
-347 DTDLQDLVMSIE
+347 DTNLQDLIMSIE
-359 NGSAGVVYGDDLM
+359 NGSAGVTYGDDLM
-372 QSAITVMDHT
+372 QSAITVLDHT

-401 RLLNRAA
+401 RLMNRAT
-408 DMYKNPGSSMKPVL
+408 DMYKNPGSTMKPIL
-422 SYALGFEYLGF
+422 PYALGFEYLGF
-433 SIDETL
+433 SIDEHV
-439 PDYEYSY
+439 PDYKYSY

-464 SIKDAVADSR
+464 DIKDAVADSR
-474 NIPAIITLQNVQENF
+474 NIPAIVTLQNVQDKF
-489 GTDTIV
+489 GTDVIV
-495 NYMQSIGFD
+495 NYMHSIGFD
-504 SMDESNFHLCCAI
+504 SMDASNFHLCCAI

-525 VNQMAGAHGAIM
+525 VTQMAAAHGAIM
-537 NLGVYNEP
+537 NLGVYNQP

-553 SSGDTYYPDNQ
+553 SSGDTYYPDSQ
-564 NVQILSSGSA
+564 NVRVLSSGSA
-574 YLCTELMKNNVDQ
+574 WLSTELMRNNVDQ
-587 TKYSNYMKILDRDWP
+587 TKYYNYMKILNRDYD

-613 DSLTSYGIP
+613 DSLESYGIP
-622 EGVGKD
+622 AGSGKD

-680 LTDEAKQEITAPDDL
+680 ITSDAAQSLTKPDDL
-695 EEVSYVKNTWP
+695 EEVTYIQNTWP
-706 HVNVGKASGTT
+706 HVKAGKAYGST
-717 VTSTVSSTGLKN
+717 VTSTVSTTGLKN
-729 TPQVDSMS
+729 TPMVDSMS
-737 ESNRVTA
+737 DAYRVTA
-744 NGYVKGQ
+744 SGYVKGQ
-751 SYDSYSSYDY
+751 SYDSYSYSDY
-761 SSYYSYSSDSS
+761 SSDDYSSS
-772 SSQTTADQSQTATQ
+772 TTTNDNS
-786 QETTDQTITDDSETT
+786 TTDQTITDNSNTDTG
-801 TEEQTV
+801 
-807 PEQQAADP
+807 
-815 NAGTDTSASSD
+815 GTDQQQPAINPDSIDNS
-826 GSDGTSSGD
+826 GTITDESTTGDDSSGD
-835 GTGEQTVQ
+835 GMDQTAP

>member
-1 MTGKNRSD
+1 MNRNNMSD
-9 KNSRNEYTAELSP
+9 KQNRNEYTAELTP
-22 EELEKRQKRR
+22 KELEQRKKRR
-32 KFIRRQRRMRNWTVF
+32 KFIRQQRRMRGWTIF
-47 FIIVLAFYVVI
+47 FVIILGFYVVLG
-58 ASVGIYMIKDMT
+58 SVGAYMIKDMT
-70 SDMPTLDVDDF
+70 RDMPKLNVDDF

-87 NIYDGDGNLLIEVG
+87 NIYDGNGNLLIEVG

-140 TKAAI
+140 TAAAI
-145 SNVTSGNLTGQ
+145 HNVTSGDLTGQ

-162 MQLVKNSYFSVDNGD
+162 MQLVKNSYFSVDDGD
-177 SSTSYSAGKGIKYKV
+177 QSTSYSAGKGIKYKV
-192 QQIILAMQLEKKLN
+192 QQILLAMQLEKKLN
-206 KKQIFELYVN
+206 KEQIFELYVN

-226 VEMASR
+226 VEMAAR
-232 YYFGKSSSQLNLSES
+232 YYFGKNASQLNLSES

-265 LDYATERRDEVLDMM
+265 LDYATDRRNEVLDMM

-300 DQLVGAY
+300 DQLVGEYA
-307 EDIETDNSTYQEY
+307 DIEVQNNTYQEY
-320 IDVVLTEAQELT
+320 IDVVLTEAQQLT

-341 DIYTAL
+341 NIYTAL
-347 DTDLQDLVMSIE
+347 DTNLQDLIMSIE
-359 NGSAGVVYGDDLM
+359 NGSAGVTYGDDLM
-372 QSAITVMDHT
+372 QSAITVLDHT

-401 RLLNRAA
+401 RLMNRAT
-408 DMYKNPGSSMKPVL
+408 DMYKNPGSTMKPIL
-422 SYALGFEYLGF
+422 PYALGFEYLGF
-433 SIDETL
+433 SIDEHV
-439 PDYEYSY
+439 PDYKYSY

-464 SIKDAVADSR
+464 DIKDAVADSR
-474 NIPAIITLQNVQENF
+474 NIPAIVTLQNVQDKF
-489 GTDTIV
+489 GTDVIV
-495 NYMQSIGFD
+495 NYMHSIGFD
-504 SMDESNFHLCCAI
+504 SMDASNFHLCCAI

-525 VNQMAGAHGAIM
+525 VTQMAAAHGAIM
-537 NLGVYNEP
+537 NLGVYNQP

-553 SSGDTYYPDNQ
+553 SSGDTYYPDSQ
-564 NVQILSSGSA
+564 NVRVLSSGSA
-574 YLCTELMKNNVDQ
+574 WLSTELMRNNVDQ
-587 TKYSNYMKILDRDWP
+587 TKYYNYMKILDRDYD

-613 DSLTSYGIP
+613 DSLESYGIP
-622 EGVGKD
+622 AGSGKD

-650 AGAQTYFTSYKY
+650 AGAQTYFTGYKY

-680 LTDEAKQEITAPDDL
+680 ITSDASQSLTKPDDL
-695 EEVSYVKNTWP
+695 EEVTYVQNTWP
-706 HVNVGKASGTT
+706 HVKAGKTYGST
-717 VTSTVSSTGLKN
+717 VTSTVSTTGLKN
-729 TPQVDSMS
+729 TPMVDSMS
-737 ESNRVTA
+737 DAYRVTA
-744 NGYVKGQ
+744 SGYVKGQ
-751 SYDSYSSYDY
+751 SYESYSYSDYSGDDY
-761 SSYYSYSSDSS
+761 SSS
-772 SSQTTADQSQTATQ
+772 TTTNDNSTA
-786 QETTDQTITDDSETT
+786 DQTITDNSNTDTGG
-801 TEEQTV
+801 TEQEPAV
-807 PEQQAADP
+807 DP
-815 NAGTDTSASSD
+815 NSINNSGTITD
-826 GSDGTSSGD
+826 GSTTGDNSSGD
-835 GTGEQTVQ
+835 GTDQTAQ